1 MISEEKMQSSLHC
14 FQTCIYNKE
23 NVAILNITNFI
34 QQKPKS
40 QEKTFNVLESLLKLT
55 NIKPEGKEEHRVHGS
70 IVSSRVARVAAENS
84 ITLK

>member
-1 MISEEKMQSSLHC
+1 MIISEEKMQSSLHC

-23 NVAILNITNFI
+23 NVAILNITN
-34 QQKPKS
+34 PKS

-55 NIKPEGKEEHRVHGS
+55 NIKPEGKEEHRVHGC
-70 IVSSRVARVAAENS
+70 IVSYRVARVAAENS